1 MWPTIVVDELDETV
15 EPHVLDETP
24 TVLSV
29 GRRCMKMG
37 YAFHWMPGKLPFM
50 VTPKQGFVHL
60 QVKDDI
66 PYLVSDGKLRSN
78 RHRPTIDDLKEHF
91 SEVLAMVTND
101 EANQGG
107 DDENDITPAAVGE
120 SAEAEGE
127 HHDGA
132 FDFGP
137 PGGAGPVRPPPVAE
151 EMPVDVGSV
160 PHRHGEAEA
169 HEEEV
174 DEDDPDA
181 GIEVDV
187 YEGSSI
193 KRKVGVLKKDANSIA
208 HLLTHRYR
216 NPFCESCVKAKMRHF
231 RSRTGAFKREVKTF
245 GDLVTFD
252 FVTASGD
259 HEVEGRYALIIR
271 DIYTG
276 VIMAYPTA
284 RRDTDSVVRAIKHF
298 CGRRKI
304 KQVYS
309 DDGPEL
315 INACVELKLN
325 HDLSLPGRPQN
336 NSLAE
341 RTNQFII
348 DQTSAC
354 LVHAGLP
361 TCYWVQAI
369 TRPYPVGKDGFRLMK
384 TSRPPE
390 FTPEEWKMMSK
401 YYTKEEKAEVKGGGK
416 RKEEDPKSKESE
428 ISAPAEARTLQ
439 MPSGKRIRAM
449 LRNRWGGIEWQYNWG
464 LRKNISKI
472 KNPMDGKHLAELEW
486 VRIVVNHETKRS
498 A

>member
-1 MWPTIVVDELDETV
+1 M
-15 EPHVLDETP
+15 
-24 TVLSV
+24 
-29 GRRCMKMG
+29 
-37 YAFHWMPGKLPFM
+37 
-50 VTPKQGFVHL
+50 
-60 QVKDDI
+60 
-66 PYLVSDGKLRSN
+66 
-78 RHRPTIDDLKEHF
+78 
-91 SEVLAMVTND
+91 
-101 EANQGG
+101 
-107 DDENDITPAAVGE
+107 
-120 SAEAEGE
+120 
-127 HHDGA
+127 
-132 FDFGP
+132 
-137 PGGAGPVRPPPVAE
+137 
-151 EMPVDVGSV
+151 
-160 PHRHGEAEA
+160 
-169 HEEEV
+169 
-174 DEDDPDA
+174 
-181 GIEVDV
+181 

-276 VIMAYPTA
+276 IIMAFPTA

-361 TCYWVQAI
+361 TCYWVQASPSVPSHEHRRGERI
-369 TRPYPVGKDGFRLMK
+369 ECMDEAAWRGVQG
-384 TSRPPE
+384 
-390 FTPEEWKMMSK
+390 
-401 YYTKEEKAEVKGGGK
+401 EKIPFGALVDFK
-416 RKEEDPKSKESE
+416 PS
-428 ISAPAEARTLQ
+428 EARGERGR
-439 MPSGKRIRAM
+439 SSSREGKQVYLLDM
-449 LRNRWGGIEWQYNWG
+449 C
-464 LRKNISKI
+464 
-472 KNPMDGKHLAELEW
+472 
-486 VRIVVNHETKRS
+486 
-498 A
+498 

>member
-1 MWPTIVVDELDETV
+1 
-15 EPHVLDETP
+15 
-24 TVLSV
+24 
-29 GRRCMKMG
+29 MG

-78 RHRPTIDDLKEHF
+78 RHRPTIDER
-91 SEVLAMVTND
+91 TTR
-101 EANQGG
+101 Q
-107 DDENDITPAAVGE
+107 TVGE

-132 FDFGP
+132 FNFGP
-137 PGGAGPVRPPPVAE
+137 PGGAGPVRPPPAAE
-151 EMPVDVGSV
+151 EIPVDVGSV
-160 PHRHGEAEA
+160 PHRHGDAEA

-252 FVTASGD
+252 FVTASTD

-276 VIMAYPTA
+276 IIMAYPTA

-304 KQVYS
+304 KQVYL

-369 TRPYPVGKDGFRLMK
+369 TTLCHLMNIEEVNGSSVWMRLHGK
-384 TSRPPE
+384 E
-390 FTPEEWKMMSK
+390 FKG
-401 YYTKEEKAEVKGGGK
+401 EKIPFSALVDFKPSEARGGK
-416 RKEEDPKSKESE
+416 REKFEPRGETGIFAGYVLSTGMRWANKYRAWALTAFAGDRAEHQEGKGSISVENATSDGEDDSE
-428 ISAPAEARTLQ
+428 ISSDIPNTTEVQGCQETLE
-439 MPSGKRIRAM
+439 
-449 LRNRWGGIEWQYNWG
+449 GIERSIDAIG
-464 LRKNISKI
+464 LDARDRLIEDEDYE
-472 KNPMDGKHLAELEW
+472 PELLQSDE
-486 VRIVVNHETKRS
+486 KRLLDDEPDRWS
-498 A
+498 TA

>member
-1 MWPTIVVDELDETV
+1 MRLT
-15 EPHVLDETP
+15 
-24 TVLSV
+24 
-29 GRRCMKMG
+29 
-37 YAFHWMPGKLPFM
+37 
-50 VTPKQGFVHL
+50 
-60 QVKDDI
+60 
-66 PYLVSDGKLRSN
+66 SD
-78 RHRPTIDDLKEHF
+78 H
-91 SEVLAMVTND
+91 
-101 EANQGG
+101 
-107 DDENDITPAAVGE
+107 
-120 SAEAEGE
+120 
-127 HHDGA
+127 
-132 FDFGP
+132 
-137 PGGAGPVRPPPVAE
+137 PGGAGPVRLPPVAE
-151 EMPVDVGSV
+151 EIPVDVGPV
-160 PHRHGEAEA
+160 PCRHGDAEA
-169 HEEEV
+169 NEEEV

-193 KRKVGVLKKDANSIA
+193 KRKVGVLKRDANSIA

-231 RSRTGAFKREVKTF
+231 RSRTGAFKREVKMF
-245 GDLVTFD
+245 GDVVTFD

-276 VIMAYPTA
+276 IIMAYPTA
-284 RRDTDSVVRAIKHF
+284 RRDTDSVVRAIKRF

-369 TRPYPVGKDGFRLMK
+369 T
-384 TSRPPE
+384 
-390 FTPEEWKMMSK
+390 
-401 YYTKEEKAEVKGGGK
+401 
-416 RKEEDPKSKESE
+416 
-428 ISAPAEARTLQ
+428 TLC
-439 MPSGKRIRAM
+439 
-449 LRNRWGGIEWQYNWG
+449 
-464 LRKNISKI
+464 
-472 KNPMDGKHLAELEW
+472 H
-486 VRIVVNHETKRS
+486 H
-498 A
+498 